1 VISPDG
7 SIKTVDSLPILWK
20 EFLENEGIVLGKT
33 ASEQAE
39 RILNPEYNP
48 TERLMVTVAIT
59 KIRKELKGSLK
70 TAFDDHFSLPIDIF
84 TSYHDLLTFK
94 VEWTQFLDDHASEID
109 K

>member
-7 SIKTVDSLPILWK
+7 SIKTVDGLPMLWK
-20 EFLENEGIVLGKT
+20 KFLEKEGITLGKT
-33 ASEQAE
+33 SAE
-39 RILNPEYNP
+39 HAEKILTPDYNP

-70 TAFDDHFSLPIDIF
+70 TAFDDQFSLPIDIF
-84 TSYHDLLTFK
+84 SSYRDLLTFK
-94 VEWTQFLDDHASEID
+94 VEWTQFLYDHASEID